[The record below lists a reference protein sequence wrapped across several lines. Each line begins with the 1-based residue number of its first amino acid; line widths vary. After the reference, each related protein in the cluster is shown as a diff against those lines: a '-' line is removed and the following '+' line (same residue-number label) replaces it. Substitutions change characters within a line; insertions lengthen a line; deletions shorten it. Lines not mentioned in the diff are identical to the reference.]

1 MVSDILSRVRSMHM
15 SLGDGDPEELL
26 EAAFPISLK
35 AIFSVFSILLE
46 LLFYFPVWKPWLYLS
61 TLLYILSPKDIDI
74 QSQESGGQIEDK
86 SNKIVTPSTF
96 WGCHLPWLENW
107 APCPQFRLLRLR
119 LPLCW
124 YFRATVGSPRGG
136 HEWREVGK
144 LFVYSPWALGDTQDQ
159 EDCPSC
165 RDWCQDGKEVETV
178 SALSLTSPLAE
189 HGSTNGKTPPP
200 QIWRSETWGHLLSW
214 THKINIQGM

>member
-26 EAAFPISLK
+26 EAAFPVSLK

-61 TLLYILSPKDIDI
+61 TLLYILSPKDTDI
-74 QSQESGGQIEDK
+74 QSQEAGGQIEDK

-165 RDWCQDGKEVETV
+165 RDWCQDGKPRRKGGGNC
-178 SALSLTSPLAE
+178 LSPFSDITFGRIWKHQWENSTSPNLE
-189 HGSTNGKTPPP
+189 
-200 QIWRSETWGHLLSW
+200 IRDMRSPSKLNSR
-214 THKINIQGM
+214 N

>member
-1 MVSDILSRVRSMHM
+1 MVSDILSRVRSMRM

-26 EAAFPISLK
+26 EAAFPVSLK

-74 QSQESGGQIEDK
+74 QSQEAGGQIEDK
-86 SNKIVTPSTF
+86 SNKIVTPATF

-124 YFRATVGSPRGG
+124 HFRATVGSPRGG

-159 EDCPSC
+159 EDCPSLETDAKTE
-165 RDWCQDGKEVETV
+165 RRWKLSQPFLWHHLWQNMEAPMGKLHLPKFGDQRHEVTF
-178 SALSLTSPLAE
+178 
-189 HGSTNGKTPPP
+189 
-200 QIWRSETWGHLLSW
+200 
-214 THKINIQGM
+214 